1 MDCRALAFRQLPHQP
16 PLFLDY
22 VDQFDKAKAFYS
34 HPPTLAAVM
43 ATAKNVDY
51 PAERRAEVARILQK
65 QNSALGAGAE
75 AQENLQR
82 LADGALA
89 VVSGQQ
95 VGLFGGP
102 AYATYKALTAIQIA
116 EELTREGTEAVPVF
130 WMATEDH
137 DLEEVR
143 HTSWFENGKLTRFEL
158 PDGNEAGKPVGR
170 IGLGQEIEKFSREAA
185 ELLQKQGADLLA
197 QFVSESY
204 RPEETY
210 GTAFG
215 KLFAR

>member
-22 VDQFDKAKAFYS
+22 VDQFDKVKAFYS
-34 HPPTLAAVM
+34 HPPTLAAVT
-43 ATAKNVDY
+43 AAAKNLDY

-65 QNSALGAGAE
+65 QNSALGAGGE
-75 AQENLQR
+75 TQKNLRR
-82 LADGALA
+82 LAGGALA

-116 EELTREGTEAVPVF
+116 EELTSGGIEAVPVF

-143 HTSWFENGKLTRFEL
+143 HTSWFENGKVIRFEL

-170 IGLGQEIEKFSREAA
+170 IALGA
-185 ELLQKQGADLLA
+185 EVEMAKAWATDPAGA
-197 QFVSESY
+197 VM
-204 RPEETY
+204 
-210 GTAFG
+210 
-215 KLFAR
+215 ARRLSPRR